1 MIDIRHLR
9 KEYKDKPEPALND
22 LCLELEQGDIFGFIG
37 PNGAGKTTTIKMLA
51 TLLLPTSGTA
61 YIAGIDVVKYP
72 EQVRSIV
79 GYMPDFFGVY
89 DDIKV
94 WEYLDFFAAAY
105 RIPKAQR
112 PQIID
117 DVLALTDLTGKKD
130 AYVEALSRGMKQR
143 LCLAKTLVHDP
154 KVMLLDEPAS
164 GLDPR
169 ARIEIRELLK
179 ELQAMGKTIII
190 SSHIL
195 PEMEEFC
202 NKIGIIERG
211 ELIVAGD
218 VNTIARQV
226 RGQHTIEIG
235 IVDEL
240 ERAHDLLLQMGEVVR
255 EVKRLHGRR
264 QRGDSEDGT
273 EETSDAPARPQTL
286 QRNGHHAG
294 TTGGL
299 LQIGYI
305 GEVDEEYRV
314 LAALVTA
321 GIKVR
326 SFYTPETD
334 LEDVFLRVTKG
345 QVA

>member
-1 MIDIRHLR
+1 MAMIEIQHLR
-9 KEYKDKPEPALND
+9 KEYKDLVAVKD
-22 LCLELEQGDIFGFIG
+22 LTLELEQGDIFGFIG

-51 TLLLPTSGTA
+51 TLLIPTAGTA
-61 YIAGIDVVKYP
+61 LVNGIDVVRYP
-72 EQVRSIV
+72 EQIRSIV

-105 RIPKAQR
+105 RIARDKR

-117 DVLALTDLTGKKD
+117 DVLALTDLTVKKD
-130 AYVEALSRGMKQR
+130 SYVESLSRGMKQR

-179 ELQAMGKTIII
+179 ELQAMGKTIIV

-211 ELIVAGD
+211 EMIVAGD

-226 RGQHTIEIG
+226 RGQHTIEIRV
-235 IVDEL
+235 IEEV
-240 ERAHDLLLQMGEVVR
+240 ERAQAILLGMGDVIR
-255 EVKRLHGRR
+255 EVKVTNGMR
-264 QRGDSEDGT
+264 QL
-273 EETSDAPARPQTL
+273 EETPSESARSQIL
-286 QRNGHHAG
+286 QRNTQGVG
-294 TTGGL
+294 VKGGV
-299 LQIGYI
+299 LQIGYVGVI
-305 GEVDEEYRV
+305 DEEYKV
-314 LAALVTA
+314 LVTLVQA

-326 SFYTPETD
+326 AFHTPETD

>member
-1 MIDIRHLR
+1 MPMIEINHLR
-9 KEYKDKPEPALND
+9 KEYRDGAKTKVALKG
-22 LCLELEQGDIFGFIG
+22 LSLELEKGDIFGFIG

-51 TLLLPTSGTA
+51 TLLIPT
-61 YIAGIDVVKYP
+61 AGSASIDGVDVVKNP
-72 EQVRSIV
+72 EQIRSIV

-105 RIPKAQR
+105 RLPRDKR
-112 PQIID
+112 PGIID
-117 DVLALTDLTGKKD
+117 EVLALTDLTEKKD
-130 AYVEALSRGMKQR
+130 SYVESLSRGMKQR

-179 ELQAMGKTIII
+179 ELQAMGKTIIV

-202 NKIGIIERG
+202 NKIGIIEQG

-218 VNTIARQV
+218 VNMIARQV
-226 RGQHTIEIG
+226 RGQHNIDIS
-235 IVDEL
+235 IVDDLPRARAIL
-240 ERAHDLLLQMGEVVR
+240 EGMTDVIR
-255 EVKRLHGRR
+255 EVKLNSGTRKEREGDASGVDASSQLL
-264 QRGDSEDGT
+264 QKVELSNRGGV
-273 EETSDAPARPQTL
+273 
-286 QRNGHHAG
+286 
-294 TTGGL
+294 

-305 GEVDEEYRV
+305 GEPDCEYMV
-314 LAALVTA
+314 LQTLVQN
-321 GIKVR
+321 GIKVKA
-326 SFYTPETD
+326 FYTPETD

-345 QVA
+345 HVA

>member
-1 MIDIRHLR
+1 MPPMVEIKHLR
-9 KEYKDKPEPALND
+9 KEYKDLVAVKD
-22 LCLELEQGDIFGFIG
+22 LSLELERGDIFGFIG

-51 TLLLPTSGTA
+51 TLLIPSAGTA
-61 YIAGIDVVKYP
+61 MIDGIDVVRRP
-72 EQVRSIV
+72 EQIRSIV

-105 RIPKAQR
+105 RIPRPQR

-117 DVLALTDLTGKKD
+117 DVLNLTDLKVKKD
-130 AYVEALSRGMKQR
+130 SYVESLSRGMKQR

-154 KVMLLDEPAS
+154 KVLLLDEPAS

-179 ELQAMGKTIII
+179 ELQAMGKTIIV

-211 ELIVAGD
+211 EMIVAGE
-218 VNTIARQV
+218 VSAIARQV
-226 RGQHTIEIG
+226 RGQQTIEIG
-235 IVDEL
+235 VVDDLGRAEAVLQGMTDIVNSIKTIKAPQRPTWPTE
-240 ERAHDLLLQMGEVVR
+240 GEAVVPTAA
-255 EVKRLHGRR
+255 
-264 QRGDSEDGT
+264 S
-273 EETSDAPARPQTL
+273 
-286 QRNGHHAG
+286 NGHAG
-294 TTGGL
+294 GT

-305 GEVDEEYRV
+305 GEVDEEYKV
-314 LAALVTA
+314 LTALVQA

-326 SFYTPETD
+326 SFHTPETD

>member
-1 MIDIRHLR
+1 MAMIEIQHLR
-9 KEYKDKPEPALND
+9 KEYKDLVAVKD
-22 LCLELEQGDIFGFIG
+22 LSLELEEGDIFGFIG

-51 TLLLPTSGTA
+51 TLLIPTAGA
-61 YIAGIDVVKYP
+61 ARVNGIDVVRYP
-72 EQVRSIV
+72 EQIRSIV

-105 RIPKAQR
+105 RIPRDKR

-117 DVLALTDLTGKKD
+117 DVLALTDLTIKKD
-130 AYVEALSRGMKQR
+130 SYVESLSRGMKQR

-169 ARIEIRELLK
+169 ARIEIRELLR
-179 ELQAMGKTIII
+179 ELQAMGKTIIV

-226 RGQHTIEIG
+226 RGQHTIDVGVIE
-235 IVDEL
+235 EL
-240 ERAHDLLLQMGEVVR
+240 ERAEALLLTMTDVLR
-255 EVKRLHGRR
+255 EVKVTTGLREIPDQPEHERR
-264 QRGDSEDGT
+264 
-273 EETSDAPARPQTL
+273 ALTL
-286 QRNGHHAG
+286 QRIQQSGR
-294 TTGGL
+294 GGVI
-299 LQIGYI
+299 QIGYV

-314 LAALVTA
+314 LAALIQA

-326 SFYTPETD
+326 SFHTPETD